1 MRRGGDLSPHG
12 QTRQK
17 GLDLPFPVRQ
27 SLPGAPVMK
36 MHVALNPINVRT
48 LNMDRVVVAAQ
59 DIANLIE
66 NFGVCS

>member
-1 MRRGGDLSPHG
+1 
-12 QTRQK
+12 
-17 GLDLPFPVRQ
+17 
-27 SLPGAPVMK
+27 MK